1 MTKPITVE
9 TTINATMESVWKLW
23 TTPEDIMQWNN
34 PSNGWHTLHVE
45 NDLKD
50 GGKFLFRME
59 AKDESEGFDFTGTYD
74 KVIPNELME
83 YTLADGR
90 KTSNR
95 FIQNENGITITESFE
110 PESKTNLNIQKDFCQ
125 SVLNNF
131 KNYAELNKNELL
143 RSLNNTTT
151 ELLQALSFFNE
162 EELNTIPFEGS
173 WTAGQVGEH
182 LLKSAPGIIQILLGN
197 TQPTTKPIDEKVKT
211 LQFIFLDFSKKAKSA
226 KAIWPSDDHK
236 EKEKLIDA
244 LKAIME
250 EIENTSVSMD
260 LSLTCMDF
268 PFPTLG
274 EMTRWEWINFVI
286 CHTKKH
292 TWQIKNIYKSI
303 KDKHADIINN

>member
-9 TTINATMESVWKLW
+9 TTINAAMESVWKLW

-34 PSNGWHTLHVE
+34 PSDDWHTLHVE
-45 NDLKD
+45 NDVKD
-50 GGKFLFRME
+50 GGKFLFRMQ
-59 AKDESEGFDFTGTYD
+59 AKDGSDGFDFSGTYD
-74 KVIPNELME
+74 KVIPHELME

-95 FIQNENGITITESFE
+95 FVQNENGVTIIEMFE
-110 PESKTNLNIQKDFCQ
+110 PEAKSDPGMQKDFCQ

-143 RSLNNTTT
+143 RSLKNTKV
-151 ELLQALSFFNE
+151 ELLQALSLFNE
-162 EELNTIPFEGS
+162 EEFNTIPFEGS

-182 LLKSAPGIIQILLGN
+182 LLKSAPGIIKILLGN
-197 TQPTTKPIDEKVKT
+197 TEPTTRPVDEKVKT
-211 LQFIFLDFSKKAKSA
+211 LEFIFLDFTKKAKSS
-226 KAIWPSDDHK
+226 KSIWPSDDHK
-236 EKEKLIDA
+236 EKEKLIGD

-250 EIENTSVSMD
+250 EIENTLLLD
-260 LSLTCMDF
+260 LSPTCTDF

-274 EMTRWEWINFVI
+274 EMTRWEWINFVM

-292 TWQIKNIYKSI
+292 TWQIQNIYKSI
-303 KDKHADIINN
+303 KDKQAVLNQ

>member
-1 MTKPITVE
+1 MNNPITVK
-9 TTINATMESVWKLW
+9 TTINATIEKVWKLW
-23 TTPEDIMQWNN
+23 TTPADIMQWNH
-34 PSNGWHTLHVE
+34 PSEDWQTLKVE
-45 NDLKD
+45 NDLKN
-50 GGKFLFRME
+50 GGKFLFRMK
-59 AKDESEGFDFTGTYD
+59 AKDGSDAFDFTGKYN
-74 KVIPNELME
+74 KVITNELME

-90 KTSNR
+90 KTSNQ
-95 FIQNENGITITESFE
+95 FIQNENGVTIIETFE
-110 PESKTNLNIQKDFCQ
+110 PESKTDLKIQKDFCQ

-131 KNYAELNKNELL
+131 KKYAELNKNELL
-143 RSLNNTTT
+143 RSFNNTTA
-151 ELLQALSFFNE
+151 ELLQALSLFNE

-182 LLKSAPGIIQILLGN
+182 LLKSAPGITKIILGN
-197 TQPTTKPIDEKVKT
+197 TEPTKRRVDEKVKA
-211 LQFIFLDFSKKAKSA
+211 LESMFLDFTKKAISA
-226 KAIWPSDDHK
+226 KAIWPSDEPK
-236 EKEKLIDA
+236 EKEKLIGA

-250 EIENTSVSMD
+250 EIEKTAGEVD

-303 KDKHADIINN
+303 KDKQAK